1 VKLMQG
7 DLERLRAVADYQF
20 GVGAGDALFPV
31 GATVEYS
38 KNTGK
43 PRHVWAGGALL
54 ASYRPNDGLFT
65 LTVAGARRLVGG
77 LEAPGFTVTIMDDV
91 VEAVETGGNVFARHV
106 VDAGEEMRP
115 GDEVVVVDQGGD
127 VIAVGKAL
135 LTRGEMLRFR
145 TGAAVKVRRGRS
157 RHR

>member
-1 VKLMQG
+1 LG

-20 GVGAGDALFPV
+20 GRGAGDTLFPAD
-31 GATVEYS
+31 ATVEYS

-43 PRHVWAGGALL
+43 PRHVEAGGALL

-65 LTVAGARRLVGG
+65 LTIAGARRLVEGTG
-77 LEAPGFTVTIMDDV
+77 APGYTVTILDDV
-91 VEAVETGGNVFARHV
+91 VEAVEGGGNVFAKHV
-106 VDAGEEMRP
+106 VDAGEAIRP
-115 GDEVVVVDQGGD
+115 GDEVVVVNPGGE

-135 LTRGEMLRFR
+135 LTREEMLRFK
-145 TGAAVKVRRGRS
+145 TGAAVKVRRGRT